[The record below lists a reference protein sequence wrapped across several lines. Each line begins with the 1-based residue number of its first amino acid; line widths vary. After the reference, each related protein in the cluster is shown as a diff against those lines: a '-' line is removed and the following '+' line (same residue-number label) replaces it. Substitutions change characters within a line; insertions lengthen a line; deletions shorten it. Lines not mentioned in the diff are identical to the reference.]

1 MNPQDVIRSS
11 GETTVGQNHRR
22 PGRWSGGVLISVV
35 IPVWNGAAYL
45 AETLDS
51 VKRQGVAT
59 EIVVADDGSTDNSR
73 EIAAKKGC
81 RVLPLEHRGISRACN
96 AGIARAAGRYIMLL
110 DQDDVLCDACLA
122 TLLDALEEEASL
134 GAVTGM
140 ARDFISPELD
150 ERARAA
156 IVPRSAP
163 YYGLMTGSVLM
174 RRSVPGLM
182 GGFNEAYHAGQAVD
196 YLMRMAQCGIL
207 CKKLDVVSVMR
218 RIHAQNT
225 GRTMRNRQFSDYAA
239 ILRARLAAGKHRA

>member
-1 MNPQDVIRSS
+1 MPRN
-11 GETTVGQNHRR
+11 
-22 PGRWSGGVLISVV
+22 GGLLISVI
-35 IPVWNGAAYL
+35 IPVWNGAVYL

-59 EIVVADDGSTDNSR
+59 EIVVADDGSTDKSR
-73 EIAAKKGC
+73 EIATEKGC
-81 RVLPLEHRGISRACN
+81 RVLSLERGGISRACN

-122 TLLDALEEEASL
+122 PLRDALEQDESL
-134 GAVTGM
+134 GAVTGK

-150 ERARAA
+150 ERARAEIA
-156 IVPRSAP
+156 LRPAP

-174 RRSVPGLM
+174 HRSVPGLA

-207 CKKLDVVSVMR
+207 CKKLDMVSVMR

-225 GRTMRNRQFSDYAA
+225 SRTMRNRQFSDYGA
-239 ILRARLAAGKHRA
+239 ILRARLAAGKRNA